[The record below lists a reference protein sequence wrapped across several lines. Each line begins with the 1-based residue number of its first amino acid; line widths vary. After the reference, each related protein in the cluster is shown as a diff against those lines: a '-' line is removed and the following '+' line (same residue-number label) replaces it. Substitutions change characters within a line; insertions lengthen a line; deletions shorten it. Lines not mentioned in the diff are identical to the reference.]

1 MKTTAILLIL
11 VQVLSS
17 CITYKNLTKREAITY
32 DFLTHM
38 KTDKKYVFELKI
50 GIKQFVKV
58 TSVKDNIVT
67 GLIFE
72 EGSKGKK
79 TWNPYSATFD
89 SMQNNVAKISI
100 LKFNPYLTGAI
111 VVGVLVATGLI
122 IRDNLVIF

>member
-17 CITYKNLTKREAITY
+17 CITYKKLTKRETITQ
-32 DFLTHM
+32 DFLTHL
-38 KTDKKYVFELKI
+38 KTDRKYVFELKI

-58 TSVKDNIVT
+58 TQIKDNIVT

-72 EGSKGKK
+72 VGSNGKK
-79 TWNPYSATFD
+79 KWNPYSATFD
-89 SMQNNVAKISI
+89 SMQSNVAKISI

-111 VVGVLVATGLI
+111 VVGILVTTGVI
-122 IRDNLVIF
+122 IRDNFTF

>member
-17 CITYKNLTKREAITY
+17 CITYKNLTKRETITQ
-32 DFLTHM
+32 DFLTHL
-38 KTDKKYVFELKI
+38 KTDRKYVFELKI

-58 TSVKDNIVT
+58 TQIKDNIVT

-72 EGSKGKK
+72 EGSNGKK
-79 TWNPYSATFD
+79 KRNPYSATFD

-111 VVGVLVATGLI
+111 VVGILVTTGVI
-122 IRDNLVIF
+122 IRDNFTF